1 VDRERADVLIQ
12 RDKDKGLID
21 IACELRHE
29 TPRAY
34 LVDAGEK
41 EPVWVPKSQAEY
53 YKDRNIEIITLPS
66 WLAKEKGL
74 I

>member
-1 VDRERADVLIQ
+1 MHMGGDRTMSRAT
-12 RDKDKGLID
+12 KGLID
-21 IACELRHE
+21 IACELRLE

-34 LVDAGEK
+34 LVDAGEAD
-41 EPVWVPKSQAEY
+41 PVWLPKSQCEY
-53 YKDRNIEIITLPS
+53 YKEGTLEIITMPQ